1 MGVCFDSK
9 TKVACFLV
17 EETLRVLICLQIMMQ
32 QMIRRNQS
40 KSKASLVC
48 FEVIKKT
55 CPIPNLNTAIS
66 PTETNQCQIC
76 AALERGANV
85 EKRKVF

>member
-1 MGVCFDSK
+1 
-9 TKVACFLV
+9 
-17 EETLRVLICLQIMMQ
+17 
-32 QMIRRNQS
+32 
-40 KSKASLVC
+40 
-48 FEVIKKT
+48 VIKKT

>member
-32 QMIRRNQS
+32 QMNRRNQS
-40 KSKASLVC
+40 KELDLFY

>member
-1 MGVCFDSK
+1 
-9 TKVACFLV
+9 
-17 EETLRVLICLQIMMQ
+17 MMQ
-32 QMIRRNQS
+32 RMIRRNQS
-40 KSKASLVC
+40 KGRPVDLVY

-76 AALERGANV
+76 AALERGANL

>member
-32 QMIRRNQS
+32 QMNRRNQS
-40 KSKASLVC
+40 KEGQLVY

>member
-40 KSKASLVC
+40 KEGLWIWSIL
-48 FEVIKKT
+48 
-55 CPIPNLNTAIS
+55 
-66 PTETNQCQIC
+66 
-76 AALERGANV
+76 R
-85 EKRKVF
+85 